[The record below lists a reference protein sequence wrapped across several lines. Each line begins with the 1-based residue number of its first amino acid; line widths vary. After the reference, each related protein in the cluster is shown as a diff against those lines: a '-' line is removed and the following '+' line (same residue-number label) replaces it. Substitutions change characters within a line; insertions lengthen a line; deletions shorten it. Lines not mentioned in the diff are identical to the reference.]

1 MAAYAI
7 SQSFPPS
14 GEASSGIYFNG
25 GPASS
30 ARLFLRPVGPNDWEF
45 LLDLLSSPTE
55 AYRWRFRGL
64 PPSRDALLHSIRSSG
79 DLVQLV
85 IHSRAAGQPIGLASG
100 FAQDFRHGH
109 CQIGIVIEPA
119 FQNTGA
125 GIEAGVLLID
135 YIFRTWPFR
144 KIYAEAPQFT
154 HRSVGSGSSDLLG
167 IEATLESARYASG
180 RYWDTHIMVVDREGW
195 QASELARRIIST
207 SSRPGDGQGHHSS
220 LVGEVS

>member
-1 MAAYAI
+1 VAAYAI
-7 SQSFPPS
+7 SQSFYLS
-14 GEASSGIYFNG
+14 GGAFSGIDFNG

-30 ARLFLRPVGPNDWEF
+30 ARLFLRPVGPDDWEF
-45 LLDLLSSPTE
+45 LLDLLSSPGE

-85 IHSRAAGQPIGLASG
+85 ICSRAAGQPIGLASA

-109 CQIGIVIEPA
+109 CQIGVVIGPA

-125 GIEAGVLLID
+125 GVEAGVLLID

-144 KIYAEAPQFT
+144 KVYAEVPQFT
-154 HRSVGSGSSDLLG
+154 HQSVGSGSWG
-167 IEATLESARYASG
+167 IFRIEATLESSRYASG
-180 RYWDTHIMVVDREGW
+180 RYWDTHIMVVDREDW
-195 QASELARRIIST
+195 QANKLVRRIVSA
-207 SSRPGDGQGHHSS
+207 SSRPGDEPGRHF
-220 LVGEVS
+220 